1 MAVLETKDLRKI
13 YGSGENQVNALD
25 GVSIS
30 VDEGEF
36 VAVVGT
42 SGSGK
47 STLLNMIGGLDRPTS
62 GNVIIR
68 GKEILKMKDEELT
81 LFRRR
86 NIGFV
91 FQNYNLRRT
100 AAVSGERPGP
110 GYDTGYYTCRRKAE
124 EEPGQCKAC
133 IRLKK
138 RENKNRLHKG
148 FAHLCIQ

>member
-36 VAVVGT
+36 GAVVGT

-68 GKEILKMKDEELT
+68 GKEIWSYVKKKYKLNMP
-81 LFRRR
+81 F
-86 NIGFV
+86 
-91 FQNYNLRRT
+91 LRLAYPAKASAFSSN
-100 AAVSGERPGP
+100 AA
-110 GYDTGYYTCRRKAE
+110 
-124 EEPGQCKAC
+124 
-133 IRLKK
+133 
-138 RENKNRLHKG
+138 
-148 FAHLCIQ
+148 